1 MLSYNDSFRVLAIV
15 FVVMIPFVFWMKK
28 PKGRKP
34 MMAH

>member
-1 MLSYNDSFRVLAIV
+1 MLAYNDLFRFLAGL
-15 FVVMIPFVFWMKK
+15 FVMMIPFVFFMKK